1 MKRNQNMPKKIDRLL
16 NLALVLPVMALALV
30 AFFSLMEILLTLSAQ
45 VIVATS
51 DSTVRSK
58 YALVTVRNLWLI
70 GGGAFL
76 VGICI
81 FLLDYGFKHWRTL
94 RMRRLFL
101 RVLAVE
107 LVIVGLQ
114 LAIAS

>member
-1 MKRNQNMPKKIDRLL
+1 MPRAIDRLL
-16 NLALVLPVMALALV
+16 NLGLILPVMVLMLV
-30 AFFSLMEILLTLSAQ
+30 AFFSLLEILLTLSAQ
-45 VIVATS
+45 VIVTTS
-51 DSTVRSK
+51 DSAVRGK

-76 VGICI
+76 VGGCI
-81 FLLDYGFKHWRTL
+81 FLLDFGIKHWRTL

-101 RVLAVE
+101 KVLAVE
-107 LVIVGLQ
+107 LLIIAVQ